1 MIKENWSFLYE
12 PALISSLLLMP
23 SALCYWSLN
32 RLFKAKDPNSFGLSV
47 VEDLPTQIS
56 VRIGQP
62 GNLYQLK
69 KEGPFK
75 KRLVL
80 DLNPMEESSRNYAL
94 YLIKL
99 AGKFSGIQIIFLGAN
114 VYSVQGSLMEY
125 LPSDS
130 DVVARRST

>member
-1 MIKENWSFLYE
+1 MLKDDWRFLYE
-12 PALISSLLLMP
+12 PALISALLLMP
-23 SALCYWSLN
+23 SAFCYLSLN
-32 RLFKAKDPNSFGLSV
+32 RLFKVKDPNSFGLSV

-80 DLNPMEESSRNYAL
+80 ELNPMDESNRNYAL

-99 AGKFSGIQIIFLGAN
+99 AGKFSGSEIIFLGAN

>member
-80 DLNPMEESSRNYAL
+80 DLNPMEESRRNYAL

-99 AGKFSGIQIIFLGAN
+99 AGKFSGIEIIFLGAN

>member
-1 MIKENWSFLYE
+1 MFKENWRALFE
-12 PALISSLLLMP
+12 PTVMSSVLLAP
-23 SALCYWSLN
+23 SVFFYWTLN
-32 RLFKAKDPNSFGLSV
+32 RLFKSKASNSFGLHII
-47 VEDLPTQIS
+47 EDLSTQVS

-80 DLNPMEESSRNYAL
+80 DLNPMEDSSRNYAL
-94 YLIKL
+94 YLIQL
-99 AGKFSGIQIIFLGAN
+99 AGKFSGSEIIFLGAN

-130 DVVARRST
+130 DVVTRRST